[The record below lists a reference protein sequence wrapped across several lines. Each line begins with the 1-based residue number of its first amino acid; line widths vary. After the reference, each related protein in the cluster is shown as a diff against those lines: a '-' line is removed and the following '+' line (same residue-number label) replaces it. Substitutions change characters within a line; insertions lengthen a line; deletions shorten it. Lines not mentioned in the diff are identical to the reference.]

1 MVNRQEARL
10 GGTGHASGPG
20 VFADLPALRAC
31 WHPVASGR
39 ELDDRPVAAGL
50 LGEPLVLWR
59 GRDRQPRANL
69 DLCVHRGTALSLGW
83 VSGDELVCPYHGWR
97 YRADGRC
104 AAIPQLDDPSRVPAK
119 ARIPAFRC
127 QERYG
132 LVWVALEPPRWPLPE
147 VPELENGAWATLS
160 AGPYRWRCDAAR
172 QVENFTDFGHF
183 PWVHPGLLGDP
194 GRPVVPRHQVRADGH
209 VLRYE
214 IVRPEAA
221 NPDDFPVF
229 GNEQAGPPE
238 RHSRYEL
245 HLPYT
250 IVLRLGWGGQR
261 GMVYFFASQP
271 VSADRCTGYVV
282 IGRNYHLDQSD
293 RVLQEFEDTIFGQDQ
308 VVVESQRPERVPFD
322 LAAELHLKFDAVA
335 VAYRKAMRENGLA
348 AGAVGSRA

>member
-1 MVNRQEARL
+1 MRSSDVTTA
-10 GGTGHASGPG
+10 PG
-20 VFADLPALRAC
+20 AFADVAALRAC
-31 WHPVASGR
+31 WHPVAFGH
-39 ELDDRPVAAGL
+39 DVADRPVHADL

-59 GRDRQPRANL
+59 GPDGGPRANS

-83 VSGDELVCPYHGWR
+83 ITGDELVCPYHGWR

-104 AAIPQLDDPSRVPAK
+104 AAIPQLEDPSRVPAK
-119 ARIPAFRC
+119 ARIGAFGC

-132 LVWVALEPPRWPLPE
+132 LIWVALAEPRWPLPE
-147 VPELENGAWATLS
+147 VPELEGGAWTVVT

-194 GRPVVPRHQVRADGH
+194 ERPVVPRHEVRTEEN
-209 VLRYE
+209 VLHYS
-214 IVRPEAA
+214 IVRPEPP

-238 RHSRYEL
+238 RRSRYEL

-250 IVLRLGWGGQR
+250 IVLRLGWGGER

-271 VSADRCTGYVV
+271 FGADSCAGYVL
-282 IGRNYHLDQSD
+282 IGRNYNLDQPAQ
-293 RVLQEFEDTIFGQDQ
+293 VLQEFEDTIFGQDQ

-335 VAYRKAMRENGLA
+335 VAYRKAMRRLGLA
-348 AGAVGSRA
+348 TSDAIGQVAGPPPG